1 VNYEDQT
8 IEMHIIG
15 RGMQTFK
22 VSELTNEELEDL
34 WYNANNETARF
45 ALRER
50 KGIDP
55 TWTVS
60 TMKKSDIE
68 WMMDWKKRQRAAAEL
83 EAND

>member
-1 VNYEDQT
+1 VDYENQT

-15 RGMQTFK
+15 RGTETFK

-50 KGIDP
+50 TGVDP
-55 TWTVS
+55 TWSFDTY
-60 TMKKSDIE
+60 TKEDHE
-68 WMMDWKKRQRAAAEL
+68 WRMAWAKRQREKLAL
-83 EAND
+83 EEEK